1 MKKRLVMT
9 IAFLVLC
16 MVVLLGA
23 CNRENGRLPSSPKT
37 LLEHGQ
43 DVIAMMDEMA
53 GSESYRQAVGGSDE
67 LKQVMQS
74 LGNHGQP
81 LAVYK
86 ITLPDTLVTSS
97 FGIDTSDWSD
107 ALKQN
112 LRDRTA
118 SMIINQLNG
127 SMGVAKLAA
136 ASRTH
141 RTFFIGISFPG
152 PFSLIVP
159 SFRGIVKL

>member
-1 MKKRLVMT
+1 
-9 IAFLVLC
+9 
-16 MVVLLGA
+16 
-23 CNRENGRLPSSPKT
+23 
-37 LLEHGQ
+37 
-43 DVIAMMDEMA
+43 MMDEMA

-118 SMIINQLNG
+118 SMIINQLNS

-136 ASRTH
+136 ASRAH